1 MQDQTKLSI
10 SNAQAEANY
19 HIGAMQSRYDTFK
32 EEAQYL
38 VAAQQI
44 RLINIERD
52 LYLCD
57 EIIYKISNK
66 KYRFN
71 NVELGALFVVA
82 SYTDEKYTKTYF
94 VTPKG
99 TGVAHEFF
107 GHQAICATPDAPIIK
122 IFLGLTEGD
131 EPENIVDSN
140 ILIDFDGVYIKSI
153 Q

>member
-1 MQDQTKLSI
+1 MTPNDRKIEIIKSIKIELLQMQAQTKLSI

-57 EIIYKISNK
+57 EIIYKISKK
-66 KYRFN
+66 KYLR
-71 NVELGALFVVA
+71 E
-82 SYTDEKYTKTYF
+82 
-94 VTPKG
+94 
-99 TGVAHEFF
+99 
-107 GHQAICATPDAPIIK
+107 
-122 IFLGLTEGD
+122 
-131 EPENIVDSN
+131 
-140 ILIDFDGVYIKSI
+140 
-153 Q
+153 